1 MASAASNP
9 SRSTGAVSASSPG
22 GAPASSHPSVDLTAV
37 TTRDDFL
44 LELGQALGGQ
54 AAIRPVDSLE
64 AAFGSLTGTRRG
76 QVLVIDDA
84 QPGGIR
90 AAVDAAQARAPHAVV
105 LVFTTAES
113 EKQVGAAVKGSNVFA
128 VLALPID
135 KRQAGAVLDGAM
147 TEAVARK
154 AAARANP
161 SASQGVTVESFQPR
175 LDSGSTP
182 PPEREKSKAALWAG
196 LGIAA
201 VALAGG
207 GYWFVNKNK
216 GAPAAPVARASK
228 AVTPPSTPAAD
239 NTTTEGA
246 TLEPKPNV
254 DTAIVSGK
262 VDELLE
268 KARLAM
274 RERRYLEPVGDNALL
289 YYRSAAAAGPNSG
302 EAKDGLQR
310 VAAVA
315 AARFEESMT

>member
-1 MASAASNP
+1 M
-9 SRSTGAVSASSPG
+9 
-22 GAPASSHPSVDLTAV
+22 DLTAIA
-37 TTRDDFL
+37 TRDDFL
-44 LELGQALGGQ
+44 LELGEVLSGQ
-54 AAIRPVDSLE
+54 ASVRPVDSIAGALE
-64 AAFGSLTGTRRG
+64 YLASAKRG
-76 QVLVIDDA
+76 QVLAIDSRDLA
-84 QPGGIR
+84 DVRGD
-90 AAVDAAQARAPHAVV
+90 VEQAHSQAPHAVV

-315 AARFEESMT
+315 AARFEESMTGGKYEEAVLALA